1 MMTVVRALLVSFVLS
16 GAGIGVLFLTGKG
29 FSLSDFSRFLTIQPL
44 YVLYLLLA
52 LVGWWV
58 LSGWRLMILAQSKE
72 VTLLRATRAFLLSL
86 FAASVTPS
94 ATGST
99 FGMAWYLSKYTT
111 AERATAVAVFSVGLD
126 LVYFAWSLPVSI
138 LVLHLR
144 GIDIGVGTPV
154 LVLTTLFA
162 LGLAWVL
169 MFRADL
175 LRHFVAERRQG
186 RPKQHATLGDAAG
199 LEPLERFRS
208 GAQGFVEETV
218 RSVALIRALPI
229 PTQVLLH
236 VITGLMYLTH
246 FLTANALAAGIGL
259 PIDHVA
265 LVATQSIVIAVGFL
279 VPTPGGAG
287 YYEIALGRAFAAT
300 NVPESAIGPFVIMWR
315 VISYYLYLLIGPF
328 IGGAALIRAQQKQKP
343 DLETRDQVQ
352 S

>member
-1 MMTVVRALLVSFVLS
+1 MITVIRALLVSFVLS

-29 FSLSDFSRFLTIQPL
+29 FAFSDFSRFLNIPAL
-44 YVLYLLLA
+44 YVFYLLLA
-52 LVGWWV
+52 LVGWWL

-72 VTLLRATRAFLLSL
+72 VTLLRASRAFLLSL
-86 FAASVTPS
+86 FAAAITPS

-111 AERATAVAVFSVGLD
+111 SERATAVAVFSVGLD
-126 LVYFAWSLPVSI
+126 LVYFAWSLPASI

-175 LRHFVAERRQG
+175 LKSFVAWLFG
-186 RPKQHATLGDAAG
+186 FK
-199 LEPLERFRS
+199 PLERFRT
-208 GAQGFVEETV
+208 GAAGFVEETV
-218 RSVALIRALPI
+218 RSVALIRALPVT
-229 PTQVLLH
+229 TQVLLH

-328 IGGAALIRAQQKQKP
+328 IGGAALIRAQQQKKP
-343 DLETRDQVQ
+343 DPEPRDQVQ
-352 S
+352 RDV

>member
-175 LRHFVAERRQG
+175 LRHFVAWLFG
-186 RPKQHATLGDAAG
+186 FK
-199 LEPLERFRS
+199 PLERFRS

-300 NVPESAIGPFVIMWR
+300 NVPESAIVPFVIMWR

-343 DLETRDQVQ
+343 DLEARDHVQ

>member
-29 FSLSDFSRFLTIQPL
+29 FALSDFSRFLTIPAL
-44 YVLYLLLA
+44 YVFYLLLA
-52 LVGWWV
+52 LVGWWL
-58 LSGWRLMILAQSKE
+58 LSGWRLMILAQDKE

-111 AERATAVAVFSVGLD
+111 TERATAVAVFSVGLD

-138 LVLHLR
+138 VVLQLR
-144 GIDIGVGTPV
+144 GIDIGVGMPV
-154 LVLTTLFA
+154 LVLTTLVA

-175 LRHFVAERRQG
+175 LRHFVAWLF
-186 RPKQHATLGDAAG
+186 KFK
-199 LEPLERFRS
+199 PLERFRT
-208 GAQGFVEETV
+208 GAQGFIEETV
-218 RSVALIRALPI
+218 RSVALIRALPV
-229 PTQVLLH
+229 PTQGLLH

-328 IGGAALIRAQQKQKP
+328 IGGAALIRAQQKRP
-343 DLETRDQVQ
+343 DLEPDQSRD
-352 S
+352 

>member
-175 LRHFVAERRQG
+175 LRHFVAWLFG
-186 RPKQHATLGDAAG
+186 FK
-199 LEPLERFRS
+199 PLERFRS

-300 NVPESAIGPFVIMWR
+300 NVPESAIVPFVIMWR

-343 DLETRDQVQ
+343 DLEARDQVQ